1 MNTLFRM
8 RKNSKKTT
16 GMVELT
22 RRTDLALECR
32 ENSGGEI
39 EGVGVSERE
48 FDGGRLTEINVLSDE
63 GGKRL
68 GKPKGRYI
76 TMETDGFPEGD
87 GLFCEASDELAQCVR
102 SLVPDTG
109 TVLVA
114 GLGNTGITPDALGPK
129 CASMIFST
137 RHIDGET
144 AEKLSLPPLRSVC
157 AVAPGVTGQTG
168 IETLEIIAGICD
180 KIKPCC
186 VICIDALAAGSVKR
200 LAKTVQISS
209 AGIEPGSG
217 VNNARR
223 AVTHETLGIPVIG
236 IGVPTVV
243 DAASLVCDISGEST
257 KKEGEYTS
265 LVVTPGNIDV
275 VISSA
280 SRFLAL
286 AVNRALQI
294 GLSAEELLNVM

>member
-1 MNTLFRM
+1 M
-8 RKNSKKTT
+8 RKDIEKEL

-22 RRTDLALECR
+22 KRTDLALECR
-32 ENSGGEI
+32 ENTGCGEI
-39 EGVGVSERE
+39 EGVTVSERE

-63 GGKRL
+63 GGKKL

-87 GLFCEASDELAQCVR
+87 GLFCDATDELTECLL
-102 SLVPDTG
+102 SLVPDSG

-114 GLGNTGITPDALGPK
+114 GLGNTDITPDALGPK
-129 CASMIFST
+129 CSSLIFST

-144 AEKLSLPPLRSVC
+144 AKALSLPPLRNVC
-157 AVAPGVTGQTG
+157 AVSPGVTGQTG

-180 KIKPCC
+180 RVKPCC
-186 VICIDALAAGSVKR
+186 VICVDALAAGSVKR

-209 AGIEPGSG
+209 SGIEPGSG

-223 AVTHETLGIPVIG
+223 AVTRETLGVPVIG

-243 DAASLVCDISGEST
+243 DAASLVSDIAGDRV
-257 KKEGEYTS
+257 KKDGAYDH

-286 AVNRALQI
+286 AVNRALQR
-294 GLSAEELLNVM
+294 GLTPEELLNVM